1 MMCESCQATHPS
13 SVAAPPPRLVP
24 FPFPRPN
31 RQLRGIV
38 FRRRPGHWWWEV
50 IDGTPKRENVV
61 TDGFADTQA
70 EALRL
75 CLLALRIESGPLV
88 NKAKMIDPGFREGV
102 V

>member
-1 MMCESCQATHPS
+1 M
-13 SVAAPPPRLVP
+13 
-24 FPFPRPN
+24 
-31 RQLRGIV
+31 
-38 FRRRPGHWWWEV
+38 

-61 TDGFADTQA
+61 TVGFADTQP

-88 NKAKMIDPGFREGV
+88 DKVKMIDPSFRVGV

>member
-1 MMCESCQATHPS
+1 MCESRQATHPS

-38 FRRRPGHWWWEV
+38 FRRRPGHWRWEV

-88 NKAKMIDPGFREGV
+88 NQAKMIDPGFREGV

>member
-1 MMCESCQATHPS
+1 MCESCQATHPS
-13 SVAAPPPRLVP
+13 SVAAPPRLVP

-61 TDGFADTQA
+61 TVGFADTQA

-88 NKAKMIDPGFREGV
+88 NKVKMIDPGFREGV

>member
-1 MMCESCQATHPS
+1 MCESCQATHPS

-61 TDGFADTQA
+61 TVGFADTQA

-88 NKAKMIDPGFREGV
+88 NKAKMIGSGFRVGV

>member
-1 MMCESCQATHPS
+1 MNDQLWSSMCRRGA
-13 SVAAPPPRLVP
+13 AAPPPRLVP

-75 CLLALRIESGPLV
+75 CLLAIRIESGPLV
-88 NKAKMIDPGFREGV
+88 NKAKMIDPSFRVGV